1 MKNAKKFTTIVLVA
15 AIITV
20 MAATLVACGNKGGG
34 QSYDPETR
42 PFAMSISTPDGVF
55 NPFFSTSAYDSSIV
69 GMTQIGMLSTDAKG
83 NIVCGDNEPTVTQDY
98 TIAESEE
105 GGKKYTTYEF
115 LIKNGIKFSDG
126 HDLTIKD
133 VLFNLYTYLDP
144 SYAGSATIYST
155 DIVGL
160 KNYRQ
165 QQISTSDST
174 AFEEQFVSSA
184 NERIDTLIEYVMFKY
199 SGTKPEDRPADRWSA
214 EKRLNLKKTFNT
226 LRTLSEKSLLP
237 TGTTLTLKH
246 TERTATS
253 RTHGKCLCS
262 TTAA

>member
-1 MKNAKKFTTIVLVA
+1 MKNAKKITTIVLIA
-15 AIITV
+15 AMIIV
-20 MAATLVACGNKGGG
+20 MTASLAACDKKG

-69 GMTQIGMLSTDAKG
+69 GMTQIGMLSTDSKG
-83 NIVCGDNEPTVTQDY
+83 NITFGDNEPTVTKDY
-98 TIAESEE
+98 TVSESEE

-144 SYAGSATIYST
+144 SYTGSATIYST

-160 KNYRQ
+160 K
-165 QQISTSDST
+165 S
-174 AFEEQFVSSA
+174 
-184 NERIDTLIEYVMFKY
+184 
-199 SGTKPEDRPADRWSA
+199 
-214 EKRLNLKKTFNT
+214 
-226 LRTLSEKSLLP
+226 LS
-237 TGTTLTLKH
+237 
-246 TERTATS
+246 
-253 RTHGKCLCS
+253 S
-262 TTAA
+262 TTTYYERLHRV